1 MHTKENMMH
10 LAELKKI
17 LTTFDEIKKEEEDI

>member
-1 MHTKENMMH
+1 MKTQSNMEY

-17 LTTFDEIKKEEEDI
+17 LTTFDEIKKEEEED